1 MLKIAPMIATTG
13 TMELIHGDFARYS
26 AHNLHASTALE
37 MPNMALRTS
46 LTAPKDMLTE
56 YMRIRNITARMIK
69 IPVPSTTQPIVEV
82 EALFVV
88 IVFPDLI
95 GLPLR
100 IYKIEN
106 DLSRCHPTACV
117 MPRII
122 LRGTDGR
129 DWTPSRR

>member
-1 MLKIAPMIATTG
+1 
-13 TMELIHGDFARYS
+13 
-26 AHNLHASTALE
+26 

-106 DLSRCHPTACV
+106 DLSRCRPTACV
-117 MPRII
+117 TGGWGETTHETGICHSSEKAPKNAQS
-122 LRGTDGR
+122 
-129 DWTPSRR
+129 PSRPVHAVLGAVPSSCSVHNFSN